1 MGADDW
7 YPERQGFDENY
18 GGCDYGQ
25 PPSYYDP
32 FSNKRLK
39 GINGLPGKK
48 KGQYLTDRECD
59 EALGFISRKMELL
72 LLQEEKIASFEFGRP
87 VIVNYI

>member
-1 MGADDW
+1 MESEEITIAEQLRKVGYKTCHIGKWHLGADDW

-32 FSNKRLK
+32 FSNKRLE

-48 KGQYLTDRECD
+48 KGQ
-59 EALGFISRKMELL
+59 
-72 LLQEEKIASFEFGRP
+72 
-87 VIVNYI
+87 